1 MFAPVI
7 GAAYTMTTK
16 REAHWSEQTK
26 VQNTEKGMY
35 VGLKQ
40 PRGDGHIVNPLL
52 SKLVRVKMTGYW
64 PWEFMDLDSV
74 SVYKHAKNEIVRY
87 PAILTSHL
95 VNTHQIS
102 PANLVHLRV
111 KIILKYQ
118 LENEVSQA
126 IVNTFVLRY
135 VQDRTLMRFKLLMIS
150 ITNCPH
156 W

>member
-1 MFAPVI
+1 MSR
-7 GAAYTMTTK
+7 K
-16 REAHWSEQTK
+16 KNLSESH
-26 VQNTEKGMY
+26 V
-35 VGLKQ
+35 
-40 PRGDGHIVNPLL
+40 VNPLL

-74 SVYKHAKNEIVRY
+74 SVYKHAKKEIGRY

-102 PANLVHLRV
+102 PANLAHLRV

-135 VQDRTLMRFKLLMIS
+135 VQDRTLMRFKFLMIS